1 MDVEC
6 TWRFTVSSDK
16 SGVELSRDLDSL
28 MNELL
33 AIEELDP
40 LLSDTSLALDNASGS
55 VEIAVRCVSTSREQ
69 GMHHIMSAIR
79 SAIHAAGGA
88 TPGLPESFEDQ
99 DPKTGLVLENGELV
113 VS

>member
-16 SGVELSRDLDSL
+16 SAAELSRDLDMV

-33 AIEELDP
+33 VIEELDP
-40 LLSDTSLALDNASGS
+40 CLSDASLALDNASGT
-55 VEIAVRCVSTSREQ
+55 VEIGLRCVSTSTER
-69 GMHHIMSAIR
+69 GTHHIMSAIR
-79 SAIHAAGGA
+79 AAIHAAGGA
-88 TPGLPESFEDQ
+88 TPGWPESLEDQ
-99 DPKTGLVLENGELV
+99 GAGTGLVLEDGELV